1 MSDSA
6 MREPLTLD
14 VLDEPLSVCRFAAT
28 AAVPG
33 WVLEPGGFGNVTR
46 TSDELSIVC
55 ATARVPSQPPGI
67 SARED
72 GWRALKVIGP
82 FAFSEVGVLVQ
93 VAVPLAAAGISIL
106 AMATFETDYVLV
118 QETRLADAVAEL
130 RRAGHLVHE
139 RETRG

>member
-1 MSDSA
+1 MPAPTRGS
-6 MREPLTLD
+6 PLTLEI
-14 VLDEPLSVCRFAAT
+14 LSASLSVCRFAPD
-28 AAVPG
+28 AAVPEWALG
-33 WVLEPGGFGNVTR
+33 AGTFGNVTR

-55 ATARVPSQPPGI
+55 ATARV
-67 SARED
+67 SAAPATSSRED

-106 AMATFETDYVLV
+106 AMATFDTDYVLV

-130 RRAGHLVHE
+130 RRAGHVV
-139 RETRG
+139 RDAVTRG